1 MPSQLDLDQGGTNRE
16 WVQTYMGPSVGWV
29 SLPGRNLLEITAPGT
44 YSIDYST
51 NLVHINTTG
60 AVVLNL
66 PAATNPTT
74 VPAGAQP
81 GRFGKSSIG
90 IVDISGAP
98 NVTINPVGGETILNQ
113 ASLGLHTAY
122 AGFIL
127 YPSNLF
133 HGWTNQS

>member
-1 MPSQLDLDQGGTNRE
+1 MPDLDQGGTDRQWLN
-16 WVQTYMGPSVGWV
+16 VAQGPSVGW
-29 SLPGRNLLEITAPGT
+29 SKLPWRNLLVITAAGT
-44 YSIDYST
+44 YTLDYSVS
-51 NLVHINTTG
+51 LVHINTTG
-60 AVVLNL
+60 VVTINL
-66 PAATNPTT
+66 PAASNSS
-74 VPAGAQP
+74 VPAITLYPAY
-81 GRFGKSSIG
+81 GKVPIG

-98 NVTINPVGGETILNQ
+98 NVTINPAAGETILNQ